1 MAKVKPNNSNE
12 TKSDIFPYD
21 IVKSVVY
28 KTGEPIQNDKRK
40 NLRFHHLKIKGTKKR
55 HFIPKILLKKSFV
68 KFFNK

>member
-28 KTGEPIQNDKRK
+28 KMGEPIQNDKRK
-40 NLRFHHLKIKGTKKR
+40 NLRFHHLKIKGTKKG
-55 HFIPKILLKKSFV
+55 ILYPELY
-68 KFFNK
+68 